1 MQNSQKFHSVFEASL
16 TFDFEGQ
23 YFTFQSLEPIKRM
36 LQTYYTSP
44 RYKHPRKAPPIYVN
58 VHYSGDNSERRL
70 LFHHAVTVGNLYII
84 KAIIARMGSRSPEL
98 FRGSD
103 YSIALNIACEY
114 GHYQV
119 AMFLARW
126 CSYETD
132 TRGTTPMHWLFVF
145 AEEETRELASFFVRG
160 GLLAVRVQQEYGSR
174 LQTTTQCCTR
184 IQCGR

>member
-1 MQNSQKFHSVFEASL
+1 
-16 TFDFEGQ
+16 
-23 YFTFQSLEPIKRM
+23 M

-84 KAIIARMGSRSPEL
+84 KAIIARMGSQSPEL

-103 YSIALNIACEY
+103 YSIAINIACEY
-114 GHYQV
+114 GHYQA